1 MNNSES
7 FLETYNNLDQYLKK
21 EISAE
26 DYVSYANKVKDS
38 KNPVVKRF
46 KDELLSFGT
55 LRNAIVHNPKVDN
68 KVIAEPHD
76 RTVER
81 FNEIYEMINNPK
93 KVIPTFQFEVL
104 GAHEDDYIN
113 NILNEMKQKSFSQF
127 PVLSSNGTIIELI
140 NNNTISRWL
149 ASKIDENGEIIIDGV
164 TVEELIPEIEFKCN
178 YRFISRETSIY
189 KAYDLFLKH
198 IKEEG
203 RNLDVLF
210 ITHNGRETEK
220 LLGLITISDLA
231 LEPFLNF
238 V

>member
-231 LEPFLNF
+231 LLT
-238 V
+238 

>member
-1 MNNSES
+1 MNNSEE

-21 EISAE
+21 EIRAD
-26 DYVSYANKVKDS
+26 DYVSYASKVRGS
-38 KNPVVKRF
+38 KNTVVNRL

-81 FNEIYEMINNPK
+81 FNEIYEMITNPK
-93 KVIPTFQFEVL
+93 KVIPTFQFDVL

-113 NILNEMKQKSFSQF
+113 NILKEMKQKSFSQF
-127 PVLSSNGTIIELI
+127 PVLGSNGTIIELI

-149 ASKIDENGEIIIDGV
+149 ASKIGKNGEIIIDGV
-164 TVEELIPEIEFKCN
+164 TVEKLIPEIELKGN
-178 YRFISRETSIY
+178 YKFISRETSIY

-198 IKEEG
+198 INEEG
-203 RNLDVLF
+203 RNLDALF
-210 ITHNGRETEK
+210 ITHNGKETEK

-231 LEPFLNF
+231 LLT
-238 V
+238 

>member
-1 MNNSES
+1 MNNAEN

-21 EISAE
+21 EIGA
-26 DYVSYANKVKDS
+26 DDHFNYAQKVKVS
-38 KNPVVKRF
+38 KNTVVKRF

-81 FNEIYEMINNPK
+81 FNEIYKMITNPK
-93 KVIPTFQFEVL
+93 KVIPTFQFDVL
-104 GAHEDDYIN
+104 GARQDDYIN
-113 NILNEMKQKSFSQF
+113 DILKEMKQKSFSQF
-127 PVLSSNGTIIELI
+127 PVLDPSGTIIELI

-149 ASKIDENGEIIIDGV
+149 ASEIDENGTIIIDGV
-164 TVEELIPEIEFKCN
+164 TVEKLIPEIEFKRN
-178 YRFISRETSIY
+178 YKFISRDTSIY
-189 KAYDLFLKH
+189 KAYDLFLNH
-198 IKEEG
+198 ISKEE

-210 ITHNGRETEK
+210 ITHNGKETEK

-231 LEPFLNF
+231 PLI
-238 V
+238 

>member
-1 MNNSES
+1 MNNSEY
-7 FLETYNNLDQYLKK
+7 FLETYNKLDQYLKK
-21 EISAE
+21 EIRSE

-38 KNPVVKRF
+38 KNIVVNRF

-81 FNEIYEMINNPK
+81 FNEIYEMITNPK
-93 KVIPTFQFEVL
+93 KVIPTFQFNVL
-104 GAHEDDYIN
+104 GAHKDDYIN
-113 NILNEMKQKSFSQF
+113 GILKEMKQKSFSQF
-127 PVLSSNGTIIELI
+127 PVFDSDDTVIELI

-149 ASKIDENGEIIIDGV
+149 ASEVDDNGTIIIDGV
-164 TVEELIPEIEFKCN
+164 TVEKLIPEIEFKRN
-178 YRFISRETSIY
+178 YKFISRETSIY
-189 KAYDLFLKH
+189 KAYDLFLNH
-198 IKEEG
+198 INEKG

-210 ITHNGRETEK
+210 ITHNGKETEK

-231 LEPFLNF
+231 LLT
-238 V
+238 